1 MARNSTSK
9 GPRSSSPS
17 KSSSTAGDNPG
28 LSAWREFYA
37 VRPLPAS
44 LLARA
49 ADSLVTGRTARS
61 PEDQGR
67 DPNMKGRMVQKRV
80 STLYRKWKEEK
91 EKANE

>member
-37 VRPLPAS
+37 VP
-44 LLARA
+44 
-49 ADSLVTGRTARS
+49 RS